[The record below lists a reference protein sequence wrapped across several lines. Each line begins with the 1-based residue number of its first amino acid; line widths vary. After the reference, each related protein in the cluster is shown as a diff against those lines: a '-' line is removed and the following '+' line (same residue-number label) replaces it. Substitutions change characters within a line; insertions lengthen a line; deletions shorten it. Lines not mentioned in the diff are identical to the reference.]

1 MKTYF
6 FDHTANSLSTSFTH
20 VYNVLSKILPNF
32 SNYYSNFNY
41 DYRFQRPI
49 TEFVRLIAELERLNF
64 MDDLTKVNTKTAVL
78 YKKGKHLD
86 EFISRNLDQM
96 ATKTSF
102 TLIEDASTHYQ
113 PSFPIRRM
121 PALEAKFKLTPRHF
135 LIIGTYKTEFIV
147 YTNKPLPFETIL
159 KLKRVQYNL
168 FKDRFKTLKP
178 EIEEFLTA
186 LSEKKSVDTLN
197 TLIDKLLNSE
207 ELQSI
212 RYDELKELF
221 KPNFEY
227 QLEDLTNKKIDL
239 ERNCLDYEN
248 RLSAMVTEINKINDD
263 IILVQTKINNSNYDA
278 TPLIKYMLKHP
289 YIKEFDKYDN
299 NRIRLRFESPVVY
312 FDPYLIDKIYHNKST
327 NQQKILRAFK
337 ANEYELMT
345 RCEILFD
352 TKTFSV
358 RFNSIGNN
366 DVIGHPH
373 IDRFNCFGNHHI
385 AIRESAKTGDYLG
398 AIEQISQATLNV
410 NFSDATVIDYMLRT
424 LRDFS
429 YLKTWRSKETG
440 AMLTTDEIM
449 EIYNEET

>member
-6 FDHTANSLSTSFTH
+6 LDHTANNLSSSF
-20 VYNVLSKILPNF
+20 VNIYNDLSRILPNF
-32 SNYYSNFNY
+32 SGYDNNYSY
-41 DYRFQRPI
+41 DYNFQRP
-49 TEFVRLIAELERLNF
+49 TQEFIRLIAELERLNF
-64 MDDLTKVNTKTAVL
+64 MDDLTKVNTKNTVL

-86 EFISRNLDQM
+86 RYINNLEQI
-96 ATKTSF
+96 AIKTAF

-113 PSFPIRRM
+113 PSFEIRRM

-135 LIIGTYKTEFIV
+135 LVIGTYKTEFII

-168 FKDRFKTLKP
+168 FKDKFKTLKP
-178 EIEEFLTA
+178 EIEEFLAA

-278 TPLIKYMLKHP
+278 TPLIKYLLKHP